1 MELIDLVSELLYN
14 KNCVIIPN
22 FGGFVGNFKSTD
34 FDENRLLV
42 SPTRKRVAFN
52 ESLIENDGLL
62 IHALQKRK
70 GISYEQSEKEVA
82 LFASFLKD
90 RLTKYKNYEF
100 KNLGSLYLN
109 KEDKLIF
116 VAYDGANFHKKSY
129 GLSDVKI
136 KRLTDASATIQ
147 KPSITDH
154 NKPKIVPIQEAP
166 TKSRFYFPQI
176 AASIAIL
183 SLFGVMLWQ
192 LLRTSADQPLV
203 ENTVENTSDTE
214 STASI
219 IPDIDLTEDATA
231 SGDTE
236 PEIATSIKYEDITDE
251 EITPSPKR
259 DVAPVKEP
267 VVAET
272 KVTVEEPIKQTPK
285 EVIPTIEQPKV
296 KAPIV
301 ETIKEKT
308 EIKTTSNDLKPFN
321 PFTETVY
328 YIAVAKNY
336 TDKVASL
343 KRTKLEKREYDVFEL
358 VTPDAKVLCIE
369 KFISKKNAQDFLK
382 LVKRYDDRYAFIFEN
397 EE

>member
-90 RLTKYKNYEF
+90 RLAKYKNYEF

-116 VAYDGANFHKKSY
+116 VSYDGANFHKKSY

-136 KRLTDASATIQ
+136 KRLAAASVPTPKPIHTDL
-147 KPSITDH
+147 D
-154 NKPKIVPIQEAP
+154 KPKIIPINEEP
-166 TKSRFYFPQI
+166 KKNRVYFPQI

-192 LLRTSADQPLV
+192 LLRTSADPALV
-203 ENTVENTSDTE
+203 ETPVENTSDTE

-219 IPDIDLTEDATA
+219 IPDIELTDDGKEEA
-231 SGDTE
+231 
-236 PEIATSIKYEDITDE
+236 PYIATTIEYEDITDE
-251 EITPSPKR
+251 EITPTPKL
-259 DVAPVKEP
+259 DLPSAKEA
-267 VVAET
+267 VVAEPAVQVNEV
-272 KVTVEEPIKQTPK
+272 KKEAPA
-285 EVIPTIEQPKV
+285 EVIQPIEQPEI
-296 KAPIV
+296 KAPITKTV
-301 ETIKEKT
+301 PEKT
-308 EIKTTSNDLKPFN
+308 ENNTTSSDLKPFN

-336 TDKVASL
+336 TDKIASL

-358 VTPDAKVLCIE
+358 VTPDAKLLCIE